1 VVPRKRAVAS
11 PLPIGWVLLAL
22 VLCVTA
28 SWAGALPAEA
38 HPGWAAS
45 RAARPRSQTQPLFG
59 VTVDS
64 INGIGAVVAAER
76 SLPDRPTTR
85 VYMSIHEPASYYAAA
100 VLQLD
105 SAGTVMGELLD
116 SSDARHIGVAAFQR
130 RVESYLSVLGSTVGI
145 WEVGNEVNGDWT
157 GRYASGAAKLQEAY
171 ADVAA
176 TRAPTALTLYA
187 NEYGPDHC
195 GDGDA
200 ELTPLQY
207 SEVDVS
213 PAVRDGLTY
222 VLESYYPTQCD
233 DVFPTDAQ
241 VASELEQL
249 RTLYPHALLGFGEVG
264 LPQPVRPRT
273 LAAAERVMS
282 WAYGLDPQV
291 AGYVGGYFW
300 WYAREDAFVGKAPLR
315 GALGRAFDA
324 EQAALMGPQAPTPT
338 GSWSTPTRVPGS
350 SS

>member
-1 VVPRKRAVAS
+1 VVPRMRAPAWS
-11 PLPIGWVLLAL
+11 LPIGCFLVAVALLMA
-22 VLCVTA
+22 A
-28 SWAGALPAEA
+28 SSAGARPAEA
-38 HPGWAAS
+38 HPGLPVP
-45 RAARPRSQTQPLFG
+45 RAARPRPLFG

-76 SLPDRPTTR
+76 TLPDRPTTR
-85 VYMSIHEPASYYAAA
+85 VYMSIHEPASYYAHA
-100 VLQLD
+100 VVQLD

-130 RVESYLSVLGSTVGI
+130 RVESYLSVLGPTVGI

-157 GRYASGAAKLQEAY
+157 GSYASGAAKLQEAY
-171 ADVAA
+171 DDVAVTA
-176 TRAPTALTLYA
+176 APTALTLFA

-200 ELTPLQY
+200 EPTPVQY
-207 SEVDVS
+207 SEGHVS

-241 VASELEQL
+241 VSSEMEQL

-264 LPQPVRPRT
+264 LPLPARTRT
-273 LAAAERVMS
+273 LATAERVMS

-291 AGYVGGYFW
+291 PGYVGGYFW
-300 WYAREDAFVGKAPLR
+300 WYAREDAFVGNAPLR
-315 GALGRAFDA
+315 AALGTAFDS
-324 EQAALMGPQAPTPT
+324 ERAALAGPATRAPT
-338 GSWSTPTRVPGS
+338 GSWSTPKRGS
-350 SS
+350 GSRS